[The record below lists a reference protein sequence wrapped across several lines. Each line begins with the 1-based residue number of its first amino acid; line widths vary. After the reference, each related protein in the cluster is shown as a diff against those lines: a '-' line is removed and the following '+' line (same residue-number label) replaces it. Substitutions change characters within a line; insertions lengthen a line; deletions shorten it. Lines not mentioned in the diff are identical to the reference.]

1 VAYQLHLNV
10 IAKFEFSARI
20 LLNTQYM

>member
-1 VAYQLHLNV
+1 VAYQLHLKV
-10 IAKFEFSARI
+10 IAKFELSARI

>member
-10 IAKFEFSARI
+10 IAKFELSARF